1 MEMDDMEY
9 ELTERGSV
17 HISDEVVQIIAGVAT
32 NEVDGVIGTSGSL
45 AGGITESI
53 TGRKNMARGV
63 KVQYDEAARSCTI
76 DVWVQLRFGVSIPE
90 VGYQIQEHVKSS
102 VESMTGLRVNA
113 VHVHVVGVAFQTEA
127 ERAQDADQIGA
138 ALPGEERSTGGIG

>member
-1 MEMDDMEY
+1 MADMEY

-17 HISDEVVQIIAGVAT
+17 RVSDEVVQVIAGVAT
-32 NEVDGVIGTSGSL
+32 HEVEGVIGTSGSL

-53 TGRKNMARGV
+53 TGRKNLSRGV
-63 KVQYDEAARSCTI
+63 KVQFDEAARACTI

-102 VESMTGLRVNA
+102 VESMTGLRVDA
-113 VHVHVVGVAFQTEA
+113 VHVHVVGVAFQTDA
-127 ERAQDADQIGA
+127 DRTQDADQIGSQ
-138 ALPGEERSTGGIG
+138 LGGDDRSAGGIG